1 MADMAERNDSMN
13 LYTIIQ
19 DGIMRRRI
27 RTALSILGITVAA
40 TALFKSANHRM
51 LPVLRQMCM
60 AHMTI

>member
-1 MADMAERNDSMN
+1 MN